1 MIVRGR
7 KFSDSEIQFITSFVS
22 SNPTESRRSLSLKI
36 CERLNWRQANGNLKD
51 RACRDVLLRLKQQG
65 IIELPPS
72 IYTLKTQQAGV
83 KELDFSEPQNSLS
96 GVIHEFNQPVFRLV
110 EHQDQRAL
118 WNYLIERYHY
128 KKCRIVVG
136 RHLKY
141 LIYLDTHLIGCV
153 GFADAV
159 LKLTPRDRWIGWNA
173 QQRQANLRYVINNV
187 RFLILPWIRITN
199 LASTLLGR
207 MAKIIPAHWEDV
219 YKFRPVLMETFIE
232 KARFSGASYKAANWI
247 CVGQTQGK
255 GRSGMNYYYHGI
267 IKDVY
272 VYPLRPKTQ
281 IQHQLCAPEGMTL

>member
-1 MIVRGR
+1 
-7 KFSDSEIQFITSFVS
+7 
-22 SNPTESRRSLSLKI
+22 
-36 CERLNWRQANGNLKD
+36 
-51 RACRDVLLRLKQQG
+51 VLLRLEQQG

-83 KELDFSEPQNSLS
+83 KELDFSEPLKPLS
-96 GVIHEFNQPVFRLV
+96 GVIHEFNQPVFELV
-110 EHQDQRAL
+110 EHQNQRTL

-141 LIYLDTHLIGCV
+141 LIYLDAHLIGCV
-153 GFADAV
+153 CFADAV
-159 LKLTPRDRWIGWNA
+159 LKLTPRDRWIGWNH

-199 LASTLLGR
+199 LASTLLGL

-247 CVGQTQGK
+247 CVGQTKGK

-272 VYPLRPKTQ
+272 VYPLRPKRH
-281 IQHQLCAPEGMTL
+281 IQHLLCAQERAT